1 MMEANVA
8 IFNTHKEAID
18 AVKTLSENSFNVKN
32 VSIIGK
38 AEMIDDHLHIP
49 NYDAIEKSSVLVG
62 TTAGTVVGLLTGLSL
77 FAIPGLGF
85 LYGAGAVVGAIAGF
99 DFGLVGGGAVALL
112 TGIGADTSKHEKY
125 TKHLEDGKYM
135 LTIKGT
141 EDEVKKAKSIFHTKG
156 MAVNWD

>member
-1 MMEANVA
+1 MEANVA
-8 IFNTHKEAID
+8 IFNTHKEAVE

-38 AEMIDDHLHIP
+38 AEMVDEHLHIG
-49 NYDAIEKSSVLVG
+49 NIDGVEKSTVLVG

-85 LYGAGAVVGAIAGF
+85 LYGAGAIVGALAGF
-99 DFGLVGGGAVALL
+99 DFGLVGSGAIALL
-112 TGIGADTSKHEKY
+112 TGIGADAKHHEKY
-125 TKHLEDGKYM
+125 TKHLNDGKYM

-141 EDEVKKAKSIFHTKG
+141 EEEIKKAKGIFHTKG
-156 MAVNWD
+156 MTINWD